1 MNNMWNDFIEEV
13 GESLIKRGEE
23 SYQLSEEEE
32 IALTKHL
39 RGEL

>member
-1 MNNMWNDFIEEV
+1 MNKMWNDFIEEV
-13 GESLIKRGEE
+13 RQSLIERGEE

-39 RGEL
+39 KGEL